1 MRDRKNKRTI
11 SQARQPMKQGHSDD
25 KSKEIVDEGIDGLVR
40 ERSPRHVR
48 DRLQFVI
55 YEQLGG
61 HHHKSCVAIYE

>member
-1 MRDRKNKRTI
+1 
-11 SQARQPMKQGHSDD
+11 MKQGHSDD